1 MTLRDRKREKS
12 PRYASVQRSPT
23 GQSKIGVLR
32 VEHAWFG
39 GEGRIRTY
47 GPVGRTAAI
56 RLLRLQPLSHLSV
69 MVNDGQ

>member
-1 MTLRDRKREKS
+1 MKGNVHLQNPVRILLGLITFLKDT
-12 PRYASVQRSPT
+12 ASMVMSAT
-23 GQSKIGVLR
+23 VT
-32 VEHAWFG
+32 FG